1 MSYVGFQALNG
12 VDALGRFA
20 LCAIL
25 SASVRMKEN
34 HIIKFSLYYMTD

>member
-1 MSYVGFQALNG
+1 MSYVGFQALNEA
-12 VDALGRFA
+12 DALGRFA

-34 HIIKFSLYYMTD
+34 RIIKFSLYCMTD